1 MDVFVLING
10 GKNRYLSAGRKAFVL
25 SLPGQRTIQYILM
38 LKNIFSLALI
48 VALAFGFTENHTTK
62 RMPDI
67 TIADLQG
74 KPVNIQEYVANGKT
88 TIISF
93 WATWCAPCKRELDA
107 VAELYPAWVKD
118 YNVQLVAITIDNAR
132 ALTQVKPLIEEKGW
146 EFDVLVDSKQEL
158 QQALNFQ
165 SIPQTFI
172 VDKEGNVQYEHSGYS
187 PGDEYEIE
195 KIIKDLAGK

>member
-1 MDVFVLING
+1 MKTF
-10 GKNRYLSAGRKAFVL
+10 LS
-25 SLPGQRTIQYILM
+25 
-38 LKNIFSLALI
+38 IFLLAAI
-48 VALAFGFTENHTTK
+48 TFGFTSSDTNK
-62 RMPDI
+62 RLPDV

-74 KPVNIQEYVANGKT
+74 KPVNIQEFASGGKI

-107 VAELYPAWVKD
+107 ISELYPTWSTE
-118 YNVQLVAITIDNAR
+118 YNTKLVAITIDNAR

-165 SIPQTFI
+165 AIPQTFV
-172 VDKEGNVQYEHSGYS
+172 VDTEGNIVYQHEGYA
-187 PGDEYEIE
+187 PGDEYELE
-195 KIIKDLAGK
+195 NVIKKLSGK